1 MEEEMAKQEVEPDF
15 LSPFITQIVFD
26 EQSPPAEDSS
36 TALVIDNE
44 LRSSSSTTTGKR
56 SGRRVTIVTSSEF
69 SFTRQR
75 VHLLRQLCLADFKQ
89 RMIDIANLIQ
99 AKFEKVV
106 KFSVSCFLRTIHS
119 LRTID
124 DHLLL

>member
-36 TALVIDNE
+36 TALVGDNE

-106 KFSVSCFLRTIHS
+106 KLLFTYNS
-119 LRTID
+119 LT
-124 DHLLL
+124 